1 MARKQPEKATGTLSD
16 TMSHSGE
23 RPGPSSLKDARAIR
37 SAQALGNALL
47 TLIERK
53 PLEQVTVREIA
64 AEAGVHYATFFR
76 HHPTKESL
84 LDDVAAEEIA
94 HLVGLT
100 LPLAEASNTLT
111 AGVALF
117 TYVDAHRELWS
128 TLLTGGAE
136 GAMRNE
142 FLRIS
147 REIAAT
153 RGREDHWPPADL
165 VTILVVSSTIELLS
179 WWLRQKKPLTIEQM
193 ADIHERIII
202 HPAIHMERIPAP
214 RTLRR
219 PQKKQ

>member
-1 MARKQPEKATGTLSD
+1 MKNFKPHYKTV
-16 TMSHSGE
+16 
-23 RPGPSSLKDARAIR
+23 KDARTVRTRQALR
-37 SAQALGNALL
+37 SALL
-47 TLIERK
+47 RLLESR
-53 PLEQVTVREIA
+53 PLADITILDICDL
-64 AEAGVHYATFFR
+64 AEVGYTTYFR

-100 LPLAEASNTLT
+100 LPLAEAANTLT

-179 WWLRQKKPLTIEQM
+179 WWLRQKKPLSIEQM

-214 RTLRR
+214 RTVRR
-219 PQKKQ
+219 PQKKK

>member
-1 MARKQPEKATGTLSD
+1 MKNFKPHYKTA
-16 TMSHSGE
+16 
-23 RPGPSSLKDARAIR
+23 KDARAVR
-37 SAQALGNALL
+37 TRQALRTALL
-47 TLIERK
+47 RLLESR
-53 PLEQVTVREIA
+53 PLAEITILDICDL
-64 AEAGVHYATFFR
+64 AEVGYTTYFR

-100 LPLAEASNTLT
+100 LPLAEAANTLT

>member
-1 MARKQPEKATGTLSD
+1 MKNFKPHYKTA
-16 TMSHSGE
+16 
-23 RPGPSSLKDARAIR
+23 KDARAVR
-37 SAQALGNALL
+37 TRQALRTALL
-47 TLIERK
+47 RLLESR
-53 PLEQVTVREIA
+53 PLAEITILDICDL
-64 AEAGVHYATFFR
+64 AEVGYTTYFR

-100 LPLAEASNTLT
+100 LPLAEAANTLT

-214 RTLRR
+214 RTVRR
-219 PQKKQ
+219 PQKEK

>member
-1 MARKQPEKATGTLSD
+1 MKNFKPHYKTA
-16 TMSHSGE
+16 
-23 RPGPSSLKDARAIR
+23 KDARAVRTRQALR
-37 SAQALGNALL
+37 SALL
-47 TLIERK
+47 RLLESK
-53 PLEQVTVREIA
+53 PLAEITILDICDQA
-64 AEAGVHYATFFR
+64 KVGYTTYFR

-100 LPLAEASNTLT
+100 LPLAEAADTLT

-136 GAMRNE
+136 GAMRHE

-147 REIAAT
+147 RDIAAT
-153 RGREDHWPPADL
+153 RGSEDHWPPADL

-179 WWLRQKKPLTIEQM
+179 WWLRQKKPLSIQQM

-214 RTLRR
+214 RTPRR
-219 PQKKQ
+219 LQKKK

>member
-1 MARKQPEKATGTLSD
+1 MKNFKPHYKTV
-16 TMSHSGE
+16 
-23 RPGPSSLKDARAIR
+23 KDARTVR
-37 SAQALGNALL
+37 TRQALRNALL
-47 TLIERK
+47 RLLESR
-53 PLEQVTVREIA
+53 PLADITILDICDL
-64 AEAGVHYATFFR
+64 AEVGYTTYFR

-100 LPLAEASNTLT
+100 LPLAEAANTLT

-179 WWLRQKKPLTIEQM
+179 WWLRQKKPLSIEQM

-214 RTLRR
+214 RTVRR
-219 PQKKQ
+219 PQKKK

>member
-1 MARKQPEKATGTLSD
+1 MKNFKPHYKTA
-16 TMSHSGE
+16 
-23 RPGPSSLKDARAIR
+23 KDARAVR
-37 SAQALGNALL
+37 TRAALRNALL
-47 TLIERK
+47 RLLESK
-53 PLEQVTVREIA
+53 PLAEITSIDICGQA
-64 AEAGVHYATFFR
+64 NVGYTTYFR

-94 HLVGLT
+94 HLVELT
-100 LPLAEASNTLT
+100 LPLAEAANTLT

-147 REIAAT
+147 REVAAT

-179 WWLRQKKPLTIEQM
+179 WWLRQKKPLSIEQM
-193 ADIHERIII
+193 AEIHERIII
-202 HPAIHMERIPAP
+202 RPAIHMERIPAS
-214 RTLRR
+214 RTVRR
-219 PQKKQ
+219 PQRKK

>member
-1 MARKQPEKATGTLSD
+1 MKNFKPHYKTV
-16 TMSHSGE
+16 
-23 RPGPSSLKDARAIR
+23 KDARTVRTRQALR
-37 SAQALGNALL
+37 SALL
-47 TLIERK
+47 QLLESR
-53 PLEQVTVREIA
+53 PLADITILDICDL
-64 AEAGVHYATFFR
+64 AEVGYTTYFR

-214 RTLRR
+214 RTVRR
-219 PQKKQ
+219 PQKKK

>member
-1 MARKQPEKATGTLSD
+1 MKNFKPHYKTA
-16 TMSHSGE
+16 
-23 RPGPSSLKDARAIR
+23 KDARAVR
-37 SAQALGNALL
+37 TRQALRTALL
-47 TLIERK
+47 RLLESR
-53 PLEQVTVREIA
+53 PLAEITILDICDL
-64 AEAGVHYATFFR
+64 AEVGYTTYFR

-100 LPLAEASNTLT
+100 LPLAEAANTLT

-179 WWLRQKKPLTIEQM
+179 WWLRQKKPLSIEQM

>member
-1 MARKQPEKATGTLSD
+1 MKNFKPHYKTV
-16 TMSHSGE
+16 
-23 RPGPSSLKDARAIR
+23 KDARTVRTRQALR
-37 SAQALGNALL
+37 SALL
-47 TLIERK
+47 QLLESR
-53 PLEQVTVREIA
+53 PLADITILDICDL
-64 AEAGVHYATFFR
+64 AEVGYTTYFR

-100 LPLAEASNTLT
+100 LPLAEAANTLT